1 MSGSSSSQKS
11 TADDTGRTA
20 LHAAALQNDLRS
32 VSSLLKEN
40 TVDVNQLDAYEQTA
54 VVLAAEKGSTD
65 IVLALCSHEATNL
78 ALQVLYNMLIASVQI
93 MPSSSEL
100 N

>member
-1 MSGSSSSQKS
+1 MSGSSSSPKS

-32 VSSLLKEN
+32 VSTLLLEN
-40 TVDVNQLDAYEQTA
+40 SVDVNQLDAYEQSA

-65 IVLALCSHEATNL
+65 IVLALCNHEATNL
-78 ALQVLYNMLIASVQI
+78 ALQVLETCS
-93 MPSSSEL
+93 
-100 N
+100 